1 MEWVEVTARSIEA
14 AKDKAL
20 DYLGV
25 DESQAEFEILE
36 EPRSGFLGFR
46 RSEARLR
53 ARVKPAAPRAK
64 VERRDRR
71 QRRNRAERSGSGRAS
86 SSGRGR
92 RTARRSERSGA
103 EPARSAGTSG
113 GGDRG
118 RTEDEAALIS
128 AGAGGASAAAADGAD
143 SAPKKRSRR
152 RGRAGVAGRGGRD
165 GASTDLYDDDDLAPR
180 EVPVDP
186 ELVTAQSQNALA
198 FLEGLVDAF
207 DLDADV
213 STDDLGEGI
222 VELKVVGD
230 DLGLLVGP
238 RGATLDAV
246 QELTRLAA
254 RRQTTGEGGA
264 RLRVDI
270 AGYRERR
277 RQALARFAQDQAE
290 QVRDSGVAKALEP
303 MSPPDRKVVH
313 DAVTDIAGVSTLSEG
328 EEPYRRVVIVPS

>member
-1 MEWVEVTARSIEA
+1 M
-14 AKDKAL
+14 
-20 DYLGV
+20 
-25 DESQAEFEILE
+25 
-36 EPRSGFLGFR
+36 
-46 RSEARLR
+46 
-53 ARVKPAAPRAK
+53 
-64 VERRDRR
+64 
-71 QRRNRAERSGSGRAS
+71 
-86 SSGRGR
+86 
-92 RTARRSERSGA
+92 
-103 EPARSAGTSG
+103 
-113 GGDRG
+113 
-118 RTEDEAALIS
+118 
-128 AGAGGASAAAADGAD
+128 
-143 SAPKKRSRR
+143 
-152 RGRAGVAGRGGRD
+152 
-165 GASTDLYDDDDLAPR
+165 
-180 EVPVDP
+180 DP